1 MAYTGKKPIDV
12 IDATTAQTLT
22 IEDNIVTPSINSG
35 QIGGRRNLIINGAK
49 QVFERSTSA
58 TGVTT
63 DTYSAPDRWK
73 TRVFSTAEFTISQ
86 STDVPSGQGFGS
98 SCKWDCTTANASP
111 SSTTF
116 LIYEQRIEGQDLQRL
131 AYGTSSAKSLTASF
145 WVKSNKTGAYTVGLY
160 SPDGSRHI
168 ESSYTISSANTW
180 EKKTIT
186 FAGDTGGT
194 INDDTG
200 EGMRIWFHLGAGSN
214 WSSGTHATTWSAYS
228 QGDVLVDN
236 QVNLSDSTSNEWY
249 ITGVQLEVGSVATEF
264 ESRSFGEELAL
275 CQRYFERFNY
285 DGGGMVGVASLSST
299 SAGWLPFYYSEKRVA
314 PSFSSSP
321 AGQGGGNLSLI
332 LATGGYPTTTG
343 SVSASNASSRSL
355 RLNYTGYS
363 GLTGGAGYSCV
374 WYSNGD
380 TFVDIDAEL

>member
-264 ESRSFGEELAL
+264 EHRSFGEELQL
-275 CQRYFERFNY
+275 CKRYFQNHATTSAVQYMGFPYGSFSGTNY
-285 DGGGMVGVASLSST
+285 FDLTWPVEMRAAPTVTVSSWQGNATPTVYNANQRACTLSGSTQFYANSSST
-299 SAGWLPFYYSEKRVA
+299 FTA
-314 PSFSSSP
+314 
-321 AGQGGGNLSLI
+321 
-332 LATGGYPTTTG
+332 
-343 SVSASNASSRSL
+343 
-355 RLNYTGYS
+355 
-363 GLTGGAGYSCV
+363 
-374 WYSNGD
+374 
-380 TFVDIDAEL
+380 DAEL

>member
-1 MAYTGKKPIDV
+1 MTSNAREL
-12 IDATTAQTLT
+12 AQ
-22 IEDNIVTPSINSG
+22 IPSTPS
-35 QIGGRRNLIINGAK
+35 GRRNLIINGAK
-49 QVFERSTSA
+49 QVFQRSTSA

-63 DTYSAPDRWK
+63 DIYAAPDRWK

-86 STDVPSGQGFGS
+86 STDVPSGQGFAS

-194 INDDTG
+194 INDDNG

-249 ITGVQLEVGSVATEF
+249 ITGIQLEVGSVATEF
-264 ESRSFGEELAL
+264 EHQKYCDVYKD
-275 CQRYFERFNY
+275 CQRYYYKSGDNATSSEEWFP
-285 DGGGMVGVASLSST
+285 GVAT
-299 SAGWLPFYYSEKRVA
+299 NAGKGPYYAIGLDGINDRAYPALQWPVQMRAA
-314 PSFSSSP
+314 PSITFYPGRSDSTATADRIVRYNDTALVTFTQSP
-321 AGQGGGNLSLI
+321 VP
-332 LATGGYPTTTG
+332 Y
-343 SVSASNASSRSL
+343 SN
-355 RLNYTGYS
+355 
-363 GLTGGAGYSCV
+363 GLTGYFLGTSADSPAYAYQV
-374 WYSNGD
+374 
-380 TFVDIDAEL
+380 IAEAEL

>member
-1 MAYTGKKPIDV
+1 MTSNAREL
-12 IDATTAQTLT
+12 AQ
-22 IEDNIVTPSINSG
+22 IPSTPS
-35 QIGGRRNLIINGAK
+35 GRRNLIINGAK
-49 QVFERSTSA
+49 QIFQRSTSA

-63 DTYSAPDRWK
+63 DIYAAPDRWK

-194 INDDTG
+194 INDDNG

-264 ESRSFGEELAL
+264 EQRSFGEELAL
-275 CQRYFERFNY
+275 CQRYYEEYTFPANFRMMDTT
-285 DGGGMVGVASLSST
+285 DGYAQIVV
-299 SAGWLPFYYSEKRVA
+299 YYKVEKRA
-314 PSFSSSP
+314 SATMTTTYSSDP
-321 AGQGGGNLSLI
+321 TNAVNIQWTGGFAGLDTNGGNHYLQNFT
-332 LATGGYPTTTG
+332 A
-343 SVSASNASSRSL
+343 
-355 RLNYTGYS
+355 
-363 GLTGGAGYSCV
+363 
-374 WYSNGD
+374 
-380 TFVDIDAEL
+380 DAEL

>member
-1 MAYTGKKPIDV
+1 MTSNAREL
-12 IDATTAQTLT
+12 AQ
-22 IEDNIVTPSINSG
+22 IPSTPS
-35 QIGGRRNLIINGAK
+35 GRRNLIINGAK
-49 QVFERSTSA
+49 QIFQRSSSA
-58 TGVTT
+58 TGVTN
-63 DTYSAPDRWK
+63 DEYAAPDRWK

-194 INDDTG
+194 INDDNG

-264 ESRSFGEELAL
+264 EHRSFGEELQL
-275 CQRYFERFNY
+275 CKRYFRNDM
-285 DGGGMVGVASLSST
+285 DGRNGACSNATTRAVWHIHLDPEMRARPTASLT
-299 SAGWLPFYYSEKRVA
+299 TGTTFPVDATFTGDRTFTVTAFDY
-314 PSFSSSP
+314 P
-321 AGQGGGNLSLI
+321 AGGDANFHQFRIYGNLN
-332 LATGGYPTTTG
+332 
-343 SVSASNASSRSL
+343 SA
-355 RLNYTGYS
+355 
-363 GLTGGAGYSCV
+363 LTVGQAIMIDDNHNIEV
-374 WYSNGD
+374 
-380 TFVDIDAEL
+380 DAEL